1 MRHQQL
7 AQVPCSHLPAAA
19 RHAEQGAPALHGRG
33 AQRAWE
39 GAQRSGRA
47 GPGSY
52 CRAGWRSAPP
62 GAQLQQGRYGPCPGG
77 RESGRELL
85 FLIQW
90 RVAGPAAASGG
101 ARASRSAGEGGMPSR
116 WGRRNW
122 SWGGPGVPEHGAQP
136 AVVSTSGMQSPVIQD
151 QVRGIPHKK
160 RCAARP
166 PPPSK
171 RGGWDSSVASLSCS
185 SLLSLFNMQSSIK
198 DTRIQQGLE
207 EVYIIFL

>member
-101 ARASRSAGEGGMPSR
+101 ARASRSAGEGDAEPVGTQELEL
-116 WGRRNW
+116 GR
-122 SWGGPGVPEHGAQP
+122 SGGPRARSPARRGQHLGDAISSYPGPGPGNPAQK
-136 AVVSTSGMQSPVIQD
+136 AVCSATS
-151 QVRGIPHKK
+151 
-160 RCAARP
+160 
-166 PPPSK
+166 PSIEK
-171 RGGWDSSVASLSCS
+171 GWV
-185 SLLSLFNMQSSIK
+185 
-198 DTRIQQGLE
+198 GLE
-207 EVYIIFL
+207 CCLALVLFLALTF